1 MAVGDITVDKDF
13 EVKDGGDS
21 LWREINATII
31 NAGNHH
37 GLICQLS
44 LQVENL
50 QGEDKSDFL
59 DVTEPVIQQLQVTQY
74 TEI

>member
-31 NAGNHH
+31 NAGESSWPN
-37 GLICQLS
+37 LPVKFT
-44 LQVENL
+44 VENL
-50 QGEDKSDFL
+50 QGEDNQISWML
-59 DVTEPVIQQLQVTQY
+59 LNQLYSNWQVTQF